1 MRLKLFALF
10 ALICPLVALAEAQR
24 YDGIA
29 AYVND
34 KVITIDTV
42 LKEELM
48 SFDWQRV
55 PMNQR
60 MNKMRELFPV
70 TRDLLIDR
78 ILILKAYEDSGA
90 SLPNDVVNERMQNFI
105 AERFDGDEAKLR
117 ESLRASRTT
126 YAEWAKNFREQLL
139 VQAMRQLQVNKK
151 ISVSPKQVK
160 AYFAEHQQEF
170 AVGAKARVRTILLT
184 PAQGKAV
191 QDEVMEALKTHP
203 FEDVARQ
210 FSSDSQAS
218 KGGDWG
224 LVEVDKTFSPAMAEA
239 TAKLKVGETSDWV
252 EMNGYRTLILKEA
265 EEGGTTP
272 SLADVYAEVE
282 ARLHEEVALKR
293 YEAWLEALRKE
304 AYIKIMP
311 VEL

>member
-1 MRLKLFALF
+1 MQLKRLLLTLILLPVFAF
-10 ALICPLVALAEAQR
+10 AETQR

-48 SFDWQRV
+48 SFNWQQI
-55 PMNQR
+55 PSSQR
-60 MNKMRELFPV
+60 MEKMREMFPV

-90 SLPNDVVNERMQNFI
+90 SLPNEIVNERMQSFI

-117 ESLRASRTT
+117 EQLRASRTT

-151 ISVSPKQVK
+151 VSVSPKQVK
-160 AYFAEHQQEF
+160 AYYAAHKQDF
-170 AVGAKARVRTILLT
+170 AVGTKARVRTILLT
-184 PAQGKAV
+184 PAKGKAV
-191 QDEVMEALKTHP
+191 EEEVLEALKTHP
-203 FEDVARQ
+203 FADVAKQ
-210 FSSDSQAS
+210 YSADSQAAQ
-218 KGGDWG
+218 GGDWG
-224 LVEVDKTFSPAMAEA
+224 LVEVDKTFAPVLADAI
-239 TAKLKVGETSDWV
+239 AKLKVGETSDWV

-265 EEGGTTP
+265 QEGGTTP
-272 SLADVYAEVE
+272 ALAEVYAEVE
-282 ARLHEEVALKR
+282 NRLHNELSLKR
-293 YEAWLEALRKE
+293 YEAWLEGLRKE
-304 AYIKIMP
+304 AYIKVMP